1 MVGRTTPRRGT
12 VWFALMY
19 AAVGLSILAALLECL
34 GVFRDFGIVLALAGT
49 PKNKRVTRTD
59 S

>member
-1 MVGRTTPRRGT
+1 M
-12 VWFALMY
+12 WFALMY